1 MKLELGV
8 HASTGVYL
16 SCRVLEGII
25 IEMIEQQWSISING
39 SIKVTMYL
47 DVDDAGAL
55 VTHVRSRSL
64 LSVIV
69 YIT

>member
-1 MKLELGV
+1 ML
-8 HASTGVYL
+8 
-16 SCRVLEGII
+16 
-25 IEMIEQQWSISING
+25 IEIIEQQWSISING

-55 VTHVRSRSL
+55 VTHVRSGSL

>member
-1 MKLELGV
+1 ML
-8 HASTGVYL
+8 
-16 SCRVLEGII
+16 